1 MEDVNSKKLLNRFL
15 VEAKLSGRREQG
27 LIGLRSRIPKLF
39 AYILETCLT
48 FDIFGVNQALDYQ
61 GWLLSTGRLDGGK
74 YSTRT
79 IHSYLVAAGSFFD
92 FLKTKGIVHSNPFK
106 EITYLR
112 LEAKLPRNILKEK
125 DINKLLDYFS
135 RYDEEM
141 TLKLKI
147 RRYRMHVLG
156 ELLYSTGLRISEAA
170 SLKVSDI
177 DFSMSLVRVN
187 EGKGGIARTVLLNDY
202 TCGVLKIYVSEIR
215 LLILTAWHDGELLFG
230 TGWQQFGKWA
240 NAALK
245 EASGILDLP
254 GVTCHGFRHA
264 LGFHL
269 LRSGCSIRSIQAIL
283 GHRSLRNTEIYT
295 KVEKK
300 DLKRIL
306 DTYHPRQWKK
316 KTA

>member
-1 MEDVNSKKLLNRFL
+1 MEEVSSKKLLNRFL
-15 VEAKLSGRREQG
+15 LEATLSGRREQG
-27 LIGLRSRIPKLF
+27 LIGLRRRIPKLF
-39 AYILETCLT
+39 AYIQEMGLT

-74 YSTRT
+74 YSSRT

-92 FLKTKGIVHSNPFK
+92 FLVKKGIVFSNPFK

-112 LEAKLPRNILKEK
+112 VEAKLPRDILKEK
-125 DINKLLDYFS
+125 EISKLLDYFS

-187 EGKGGIARTVLLNDY
+187 EGKGGIARTVILNDY
-202 TCGVLKIYVSEIR
+202 TRSVLKIYVDEIR
-215 LLILTAWHDGELLFG
+215 PLILTAWHDGELLFG

-245 EASGILDLP
+245 EAVGRLAIPD
-254 GVTCHGFRHA
+254 VTCHGFRHA

-306 DTYHPRQWKK
+306 DTYHPRQWRG

>member
-1 MEDVNSKKLLNRFL
+1 MEEVTFKELLNRFL
-15 VEAKLSGRREQG
+15 LEAELSGRREQG
-27 LIGLRSRIPKLF
+27 LIGLRSRVPKLF
-39 AYILETCLT
+39 VYLEEMGLT

-61 GWLLSTGRLDGGK
+61 GWLLSTGRLDGDK
-74 YSTRT
+74 YSSRT
-79 IHSYLVAAGSFFD
+79 VHSYLVSANSFFD
-92 FLKTKGIVHSNPFK
+92 FLKRKGIVFSNPFK

-112 LEAKLPRNILKEK
+112 AEAKLPRDILKEK
-125 DINKLLDYFS
+125 EISKLLDYFS
-135 RYDEEM
+135 RYDEE
-141 TLKLKI
+141 TNLKLKI

-156 ELLYSTGLRISEAA
+156 ELLYSTGLRITEAA

-187 EGKGGIARTVLLNDY
+187 EGKGGIARTVILNDY
-202 TCGVLKIYVSEIR
+202 TCSVLKKYVNEIR
-215 LLILTAWHDGELLFG
+215 PLILTAWHDGELLFG

-245 EASGILDLP
+245 EAAGILDLP
-254 GVTCHGFRHA
+254 VVTCHGFRHA

-269 LRSGCSIRSIQAIL
+269 LRSGCSVRSIQVIL